1 MDQQIRNLLATY
13 YTMHQQPN
21 ESVSSFAH
29 RFSETQHSLEKLIPG
44 IHKTPEG
51 SEIELVHAFALKL
64 RPDMPRIYWR
74 ENLHFQL

>member
-13 YTMHQQPN
+13 YMMHQQPN

-44 IHKTPEG
+44 IHKT
-51 SEIELVHAFALKL
+51 LKAVKL
-64 RPDMPRIYWR
+64 NWFTRLP
-74 ENLHFQL
+74 